1 MGKGIYTYY
10 KERLIEIGGNNKCL
24 YLKNITRKSAYD
36 LGKIFEGRDDKVSE
50 FIDFLWSGGKHPL
63 TVISN
68 KEKKHIIRNLDVS
81 DKSAKIKKDME
92 SGIPV
97 DEATVKKLE
106 RMQRDA
112 ESRALESEIARIKEL
127 KREVEEIEK
136 ETGRYEMYIGFPFVF
151 GSINQGPAK
160 TLIKAPLLLFPAK
173 VDIIDESTVE
183 ICMNRTE
190 KVRINPALVF
200 AYAQSKKMNVEQL
213 ELEFDD
219 ISGFRNIKDVI
230 KYLASAHIH
239 IDFPPSANIHRYSGF
254 KESDSRELS
263 VRFAAVLA
271 RLPISNSIYNDY
283 TLLEKKNLTNDAVSE
298 LLRFAKISIKVVHPV
313 RQSAGTATRPCA
325 SMLNT

>member
-1 MGKGIYTYY
+1 MCFFEVFRLIFSHGYDIIVFKGRLPLIPSKEKAMGKGIYTYY

-112 ESRALESEIARIKEL
+112 E
-127 KREVEEIEK
+127 
-136 ETGRYEMYIGFPFVF
+136 
-151 GSINQGPAK
+151 
-160 TLIKAPLLLFPAK
+160 
-173 VDIIDESTVE
+173 
-183 ICMNRTE
+183 
-190 KVRINPALVF
+190 
-200 AYAQSKKMNVEQL
+200 
-213 ELEFDD
+213 
-219 ISGFRNIKDVI
+219 
-230 KYLASAHIH
+230 
-239 IDFPPSANIHRYSGF
+239 
-254 KESDSRELS
+254 
-263 VRFAAVLA
+263 
-271 RLPISNSIYNDY
+271 
-283 TLLEKKNLTNDAVSE
+283 
-298 LLRFAKISIKVVHPV
+298 
-313 RQSAGTATRPCA
+313 
-325 SMLNT
+325 